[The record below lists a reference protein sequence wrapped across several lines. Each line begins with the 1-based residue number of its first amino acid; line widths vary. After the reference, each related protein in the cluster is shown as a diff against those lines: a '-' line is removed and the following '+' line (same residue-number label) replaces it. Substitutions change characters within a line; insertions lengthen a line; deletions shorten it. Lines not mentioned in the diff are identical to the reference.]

1 MKTIL
6 IAGGNSGIG
15 RQAARDLLAD
25 GHRVVL
31 MGRDQRKGE
40 AALAS
45 FGNQADRASFV
56 AANLSTHAGVRDA
69 ARRMLDQQDGIDAL
83 VHSTGVLTLQ
93 ESRTADGLHPF
104 FAVNYLSRYHLTQLL
119 LPVLRQAERPV
130 VVMMTAAIPPT
141 DDTDF
146 ARFPEFTAFDLG
158 RDRKAVQLGN
168 HHYAAHLTSPDR
180 HRTRPRRRRGE
191 RGCRQDRHH
200 AHRALVHE
208 SRHQDPRASHLRLC
222 RDLRTQR
229 RGSSPA
235 RRLADARS
243 TGASPAVSSSA
254 RRSCSTPRSPG
265 ASWTSPGP
273 SPAPDIR
280 AAVLPPAARP
290 AWAAA
295 LPVPWL

>member
-130 VVMMTAAIPPT
+130 VVMMTAAIHPAPHGRLPDPHRRLT
-141 DDTDF
+141 SEPQCCRRQLDLPGRRHFLSRGCD
-146 ARFPEFTAFDLG
+146 ARKRFPG
-158 RDRKAVQLGN
+158 RAIG
-168 HHYAAHLTSPDR
+168 
-180 HRTRPRRRRGE
+180 
-191 RGCRQDRHH
+191 
-200 AHRALVHE
+200 
-208 SRHQDPRASHLRLC
+208 
-222 RDLRTQR
+222 
-229 RGSSPA
+229 
-235 RRLADARS
+235 
-243 TGASPAVSSSA
+243 PAVLGLGEGRGRA
-254 RRSCSTPRSPG
+254 PR
-265 ASWTSPGP
+265 
-273 SPAPDIR
+273 
-280 AAVLPPAARP
+280 
-290 AWAAA
+290 
-295 LPVPWL
+295 